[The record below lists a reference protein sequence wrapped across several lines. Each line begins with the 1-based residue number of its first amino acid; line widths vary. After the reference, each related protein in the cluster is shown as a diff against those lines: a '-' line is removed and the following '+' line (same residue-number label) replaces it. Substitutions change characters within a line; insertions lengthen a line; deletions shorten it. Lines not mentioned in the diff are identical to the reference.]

1 MKLPWAVSLLLA
13 ASPAYSQ
20 ALSVGLKAGVPL
32 TEAFDTVSDVANRRY
47 FEDRK
52 RYTLGPMVELR
63 LPFGLGVEFNALYKR
78 LGYSSTVPASDHT
91 PGTVAA
97 ETKATSWEFPL
108 LLKLRSPG
116 ILVRPYVAGG
126 VNFRSLSGLK
136 QFVTVDVPGAAG
148 VRSEQRDRPAELQEK
163 FSKGVVG
170 AGGLELKV
178 PFVRIA
184 PELRYTR
191 WVDRSFRDA
200 LNIFKSSQ
208 NQFEFLVGFTF

>member
-52 RYTLGPMVELR
+52 RYTIGPMVELR
-63 LPFGLGVEFNALYKR
+63 LPFGLGIEFNALYKR
-78 LGYSSTVPASDHT
+78 LAYGSVAGPDAH
-91 PGTVAA
+91 GTVTAD
-97 ETKATSWEFPL
+97 TKANSWEFPL

-136 QFVTVDVPGAAG
+136 QFVTADLPGAAG
-148 VRSEQRDRPAELQEK
+148 VRTEERDRPAELQEK

-178 PFVRIA
+178 PFIRIA